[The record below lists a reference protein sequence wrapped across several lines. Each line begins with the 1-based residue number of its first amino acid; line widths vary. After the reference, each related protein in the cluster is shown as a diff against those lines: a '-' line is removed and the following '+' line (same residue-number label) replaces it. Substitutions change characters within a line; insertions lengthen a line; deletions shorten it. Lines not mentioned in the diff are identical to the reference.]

1 MTWGAKDIAEA
12 DAAVGAAAD
21 AADAAE
27 TNWRHKV
34 TGVT

>member
-1 MTWGAKDIAEA
+1 MTWGPKDIAEA

-21 AADAAE
+21 GAE